1 MLNGQN
7 PASTEP
13 GAVHLAAAGARA
25 ARTVSRVLAWAREI
39 GLLVVVEP
47 GASAEF
53 LGTDTGRTP
62 TYALVSH
69 TPLPH
74 LRPDPP
80 AADLT
85 YTTAGQST
93 VDESPYHWLS
103 IKATVT
109 REIPE
114 DDPVEGPRLT
124 AHIDR
129 MARKY
134 LGVERYEL
142 RDPGREEQRILFELR
157 VDRVATFGRP

>member
-1 MLNGQN
+1 MTIALGRDGLPNLTPVWFDYEGGTVLLNMASHRRKVDWLRAIPKATFLLMNPQN
-7 PASTEP
+7 
-13 GAVHLAAAGARA
+13 
-25 ARTVSRVLAWAREI
+25 
-39 GLLVVVEP
+39 
-47 GASAEF
+47 
-53 LGTDTGRTP
+53 
-62 TYALVSH
+62 
-69 TPLPH
+69 
-74 LRPDPP
+74 
-80 AADLT
+80 
-85 YTTAGQST
+85 
-93 VDESPYHWLS
+93 PYHWLS